1 MDFLKG
7 YPLFKWSINMFNDT
21 IGVIYTLLGVSPM
34 DGTYKEAWNMVS
46 NLYNVFLGIGAPL
59 LTIFFVWG
67 FCRDALDLK
76 AELQFEATVKTMF
89 RYIFTVTAMEMF
101 VVWFPLLCHMAMDLL
116 GLVKEKRLKINAG
129 DMARQ
134 ISDNMTPMVGFVLA
148 LIFLLIAIA
157 CCVIMVW
164 SVFGRFINMY
174 MLIPFASIALSTI
187 AGGGEIARTGY
198 SYVKTMLVYVFEIVL
213 MAVDL
218 AIAGSFLMGSSV
230 IDSGDNLQ
238 LVYVESI
245 VKMVCIGAAL
255 KGCDATFRRAFN
267 M

>member
-1 MDFLKG
+1 
-7 YPLFKWSINMFNDT
+7 
-21 IGVIYTLLGVSPM
+21 
-34 DGTYKEAWNMVS
+34 
-46 NLYNVFLGIGAPL
+46 
-59 LTIFFVWG
+59 
-67 FCRDALDLK
+67 
-76 AELQFEATVKTMF
+76 
-89 RYIFTVTAMEMF
+89 
-101 VVWFPLLCHMAMDLL
+101 
-116 GLVKEKRLKINAG
+116 
-129 DMARQ
+129 
-134 ISDNMTPMVGFVLA
+134 MTPMVGFVLA

-198 SYVKTMLVYVFEIVL
+198 AYIKTMLVYAFEIVL
-213 MAVDL
+213 MAVVL

-230 IDSGDNLQ
+230 LDSGDNLQ

-245 VKMVCIGAAL
+245 VKMVCISAAL

>member
-1 MDFLKG
+1 
-7 YPLFKWSINMFNDT
+7 
-21 IGVIYTLLGVSPM
+21 
-34 DGTYKEAWNMVS
+34 
-46 NLYNVFLGIGAPL
+46 
-59 LTIFFVWG
+59 
-67 FCRDALDLK
+67 
-76 AELQFEATVKTMF
+76 MF

-198 SYVKTMLVYVFEIVL
+198 AYIKTMLVYAFEIVL
-213 MAVDL
+213 MAVVL

-230 IDSGDNLQ
+230 MDSGDNLQ

-245 VKMVCIGAAL
+245 VKMVCISAAL

>member
-116 GLVKEKRLKINAG
+116 GLVKEKRLKINA
-129 DMARQ
+129 ATWQ
-134 ISDNMTPMVGFVLA
+134 
-148 LIFLLIAIA
+148 
-157 CCVIMVW
+157 
-164 SVFGRFINMY
+164 GRFQI
-174 MLIPFASIALSTI
+174 T
-187 AGGGEIARTGY
+187 
-198 SYVKTMLVYVFEIVL
+198 
-213 MAVDL
+213 
-218 AIAGSFLMGSSV
+218 
-230 IDSGDNLQ
+230 
-238 LVYVESI
+238 
-245 VKMVCIGAAL
+245 
-255 KGCDATFRRAFN
+255 
-267 M
+267 